1 MKYRLEDIRK
11 TYDILAGFFKERE
24 IEKFGILSN
33 LMGSDDAA
41 RAFDFINSADDLLNY
56 LEEQETW
63 EQEAEAL
70 KRIKENEK
78 SFNKVREEVFD
89 DLLNAQNRE
98 SKDEREVLTSG
109 DLYNY
114 MEYLEEQGCIEIDD
128 DREEWEK

>member
-1 MKYRLEDIRK
+1 MTRDEVDYPSVVKMTDI
-11 TYDILAGFFKERE
+11 I
-24 IEKFGILSN
+24 
-33 LMGSDDAA
+33 DAA
-41 RAFDFINSADDLLNY
+41 TDLQFAY
-56 LEEQETW
+56 D
-63 EQEAEAL
+63 
-70 KRIKENEK
+70 R
-78 SFNKVREEVFD
+78 FNKVREEVFD

>member
-1 MKYRLEDIRK
+1 MTRDEVDYPPIVKMTDI
-11 TYDILAGFFKERE
+11 I
-24 IEKFGILSN
+24 
-33 LMGSDDAA
+33 DAA
-41 RAFDFINSADDLLNY
+41 TDLQFAY
-56 LEEQETW
+56 D
-63 EQEAEAL
+63 
-70 KRIKENEK
+70 R
-78 SFNKVREEVFD
+78 FNKVREEVFD